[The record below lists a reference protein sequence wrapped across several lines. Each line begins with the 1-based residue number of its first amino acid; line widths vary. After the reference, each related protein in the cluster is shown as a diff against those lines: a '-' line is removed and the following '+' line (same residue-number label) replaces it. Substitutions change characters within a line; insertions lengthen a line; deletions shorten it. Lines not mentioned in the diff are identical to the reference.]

1 MFIFSRNKYIHM
13 IFIPI
18 ILTSLV
24 GMINSSAPFI
34 VLNTSNIIGVD
45 IPFGISLVLL
55 LPLLLLY
62 IKIEQIS
69 GLCSTVVYS
78 SAFLLIEYLRVLL
91 EKDGISSLKVFEIL
105 HASAWIAQFIGHG
118 IF

>member
-1 MFIFSRNKYIHM
+1 M

-24 GMINSSAPFI
+24 GLINSSATPFI
-34 VLNTSNIIGVD
+34 ALNTSDAIGINIPIGL
-45 IPFGISLVLL
+45 SLVLL

-62 IKIEQIS
+62 IKIEVIS
-69 GLCSTVVYS
+69 GLCSSVIYMS
-78 SAFLLIEYLRVLL
+78 GFLAIEYIRVCL
-91 EKDGISSLKVFEIL
+91 EKDGISPLKVFGIL

-118 IF
+118 LF